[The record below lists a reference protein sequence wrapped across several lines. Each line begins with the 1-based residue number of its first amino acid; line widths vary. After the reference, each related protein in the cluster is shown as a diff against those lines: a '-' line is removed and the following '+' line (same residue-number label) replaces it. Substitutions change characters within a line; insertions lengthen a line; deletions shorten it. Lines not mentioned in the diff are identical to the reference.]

1 MWVFRTSPAAQCDP
15 YYCQTLAICS
25 VSCKSQAKISGNPSW
40 VAWTKSELLSNPDK
54 ASVTPCL
61 TATFLATF
69 FIPYSH
75 HVVYKFC
82 GEAGR
87 IGSRSPA
94 YHSMDKYRMCS
105 EKWHDRATLHTSNPG
120 GSVKSQGWSL
130 VSKATPAARSMC

>member
-1 MWVFRTSPAAQCDP
+1 MGLQD
-15 YYCQTLAICS
+15 
-25 VSCKSQAKISGNPSW
+25 KSRSAVRSLLLSNPGYLFSLMQISSKNQWYPSW